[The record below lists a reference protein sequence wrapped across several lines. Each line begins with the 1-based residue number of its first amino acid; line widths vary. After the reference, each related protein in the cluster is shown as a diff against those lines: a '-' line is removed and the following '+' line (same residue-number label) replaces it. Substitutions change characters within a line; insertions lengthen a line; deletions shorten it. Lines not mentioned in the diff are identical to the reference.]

1 MHQGRRDVCHLLGK
15 CKTLLGVCLF
25 SPLANNLPRQYPS
38 KKETT
43 VRWLQKDETT
53 FYTDEMERKEQWQY
67 YISSYMR
74 IEHTEGVIRS
84 RLQKV
89 LLERNLPSGANDSSD
104 DGYKPKPLFVH
115 EGLILRICL
124 LSYKIVYEKDTSDYF
139 VYNTAHFDSADERK
153 FHEDKQV
160 FMKEVREER
169 FKEKM
174 VMNSPWMKNMS
185 QEEVQKMN
193 EDYQKW
199 ANQGVPLPSAQRQ
212 SGDTAMTS

>member
-1 MHQGRRDVCHLLGK
+1 MSSLSRQSSISSL
-15 CKTLLGVCLF
+15 TA
-25 SPLANNLPRQYPS
+25 SQYPA
-38 KKETT
+38 KKEAT

-89 LLERNLPSGANDSSD
+89 LLERNLPSGANDSSEY
-104 DGYKPKPLFVH
+104 GYTPKPVVVH

-124 LSYKIVYEKDTSDYF
+124 LSYKIVYEKGTADYF
-139 VYNTAHFDSADERK
+139 IYNTLPPFRDQEERD
-153 FHEDKQV
+153 FQEEKQV
-160 FMKEVREER
+160 FMRELREER
-169 FKEKM
+169 FKEKL

-185 QEEVQKMN
+185 QVEVQKIN
-193 EDYQKW
+193 EDYQRWKDEG
-199 ANQGVPLPSAQRQ
+199 ALLAGSRDGDVAMAGVN
-212 SGDTAMTS
+212 